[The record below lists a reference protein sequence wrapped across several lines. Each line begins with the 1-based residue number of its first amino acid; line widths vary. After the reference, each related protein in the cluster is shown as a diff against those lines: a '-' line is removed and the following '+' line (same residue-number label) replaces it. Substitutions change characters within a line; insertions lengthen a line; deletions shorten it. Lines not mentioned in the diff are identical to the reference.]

1 MESSKVLFS
10 VAQVSFWHVYVVVC
24 IYCLCT
30 FPPNKQLPQL
40 LGGSVLFF
48 SRTLAFVNINNQSRR
63 KEVGWNVEYGWW
75 GQKDPVKQAVQSLIY
90 TEWTFY
96 EIFMDFQAFPTKMFT
111 KICPNHHFPNFFTW
125 NLFFEKCPPVI
136 HKSLTF
142 GFFSWRSPT
151 MRHWNGSR
159 FHPREGH
166 QVRIFTARWCRTCG
180 EWESR

>member
-1 MESSKVLFS
+1 MLWF
-10 VAQVSFWHVYVVVC
+10 VSTAYVP
-24 IYCLCT
+24 
-30 FPPNKQLPQL
+30 FPPRISNFHNSS
-40 LGGSVLFF
+40 GGVRVVFF
-48 SRTLAFVNINNQSRR
+48 EDFGLCKYQQPEAGGRR
-63 KEVGWNVEYGWW
+63 WGWNVEYGWW